1 MFQRKES
8 SMHLSSNSRNM
19 SLRVL
24 SCIGVLALAVVVCL
38 SLSACKSDTEKVSD
52 TVTQFMDGYDA
63 IAHPDQ
69 DDQGKGDDK
78 PDDEGVLDPQFGDD
92 ATIAKLE
99 EFDVDAGEYHSH
111 LLTHF
116 SYQLG
121 DVSVADDGKTAT
133 ATVSITNATLSDAI
147 TNAASDFEAWMFS
160 DEMQSTLDS
169 GGRAALVDK
178 LFDFLYQRLDA
189 DDATCA
195 TTDATLTLTK
205 GDDGTW
211 AIDTPLPDE
220 FYAALY
226 GGTDIRTAEEAAAQ
240 AAQ

>member
-1 MFQRKES
+1 MR
-8 SMHLSSNSRNM
+8 LSSCRRHPFA
-19 SLRVL
+19 RVL
-24 SCIGVLALAVVVCL
+24 SCLGVLVLAVVVAF
-38 SLSACKSDTEKVSD
+38 SLSACKSDTEKVTE

-63 IAHPDQ
+63 LAHPKDE
-69 DDQGKGDDK
+69 DDK
-78 PDDEGVLDPQFGDD
+78 KDDEKPKDDGVPDPQFGDN
-92 ATIAKLE
+92 ATVAKLD
-99 EFDVDAGEYHSH
+99 EFGVETGEYHQH

-116 SYQLG
+116 SYQVG

-147 TNAASDFEAWMFS
+147 TNAASDFEAWMLT

-189 DDATCA
+189 EDAPTA
-195 TTDATLTLTK
+195 TTDVTLTLTK
-205 GDDGTW
+205 DDDGKW
-211 AIDTPLPDE
+211 NIDTPLSDD
-220 FYAALY
+220 FYLALY

>member
-1 MFQRKES
+1 MR
-8 SMHLSSNSRNM
+8 LSSCHRRPFA
-19 SLRVL
+19 RVL
-24 SCIGVLALAVVVCL
+24 SCLGVFALAVVVTL
-38 SLSACKSDTEKVSD
+38 SLSACKSDTEKVTE

-63 IAHPDQ
+63 LVHPSDE
-69 DDQGKGDDK
+69 GDK
-78 PDDEGVLDPQFGDD
+78 NDDEKPKDDGVPDPQFGDD
-92 ATIAKLE
+92 ATIAKLY
-99 EFDVDAGEYHSH
+99 EFGVESGEYHQH
-111 LLTHF
+111 LLSHF
-116 SYQLG
+116 SYQVG

-133 ATVSITNATLSDAI
+133 ATVSVTNATLSDAI
-147 TNAASDFEAWMFS
+147 TNAASDFEAWMLT

-195 TTDATLTLTK
+195 TTDTTLTLTK

-211 AIDTPLPDE
+211 VIDTPLSDE

-226 GGTDIRTAEEAAAQ
+226 GGTDIRTAEEAVTQ
-240 AAQ
+240 

>member
-1 MFQRKES
+1 MR
-8 SMHLSSNSRNM
+8 LSSCRRHPFA
-19 SLRVL
+19 RVL
-24 SCIGVLALAVVVCL
+24 SCLGVFVLAVVVTL
-38 SLSACKSDTEKVSD
+38 SLSACKSDTEKVTE

-63 IAHPDQ
+63 LAHPKDEG
-69 DDQGKGDDK
+69 DKKDDDK
-78 PDDEGVLDPQFGDD
+78 PKDDGVPDPQFGDN
-92 ATIAKLE
+92 ATVAKLD
-99 EFDVDAGEYHSH
+99 EFGVETGEYHQH

-116 SYQLG
+116 SYQVG

-147 TNAASDFEAWMFS
+147 TNAASDFEAWMLT

-189 DDATCA
+189 EDAPTA
-195 TTDATLTLTK
+195 TTDVTLTLTK
-205 GDDGTW
+205 DDDGKW
-211 AIDTPLPDE
+211 NIDTPLSDD
-220 FYAALY
+220 FYLALY

>member
-1 MFQRKES
+1 MR
-8 SMHLSSNSRNM
+8 LSFCRSHPAV
-19 SLRVL
+19 RVL
-24 SCIGVLALAVVVCL
+24 SCLGVIALALVVTL
-38 SLSACKSDTEKVSD
+38 SLSACKSDTEKVTE

-63 IAHPDQ
+63 LVHPS
-69 DDQGKGDDK
+69 GEGDK
-78 PDDEGVLDPQFGDD
+78 KDDEKSKDDGVPDPQFGDD
-92 ATIAKLE
+92 ATIAKLN
-99 EFDVDAGEYHSH
+99 EFGVESGEYHQH

-116 SYQLG
+116 SYQVG

-147 TNAASDFEAWMFS
+147 NNAASDFEAWMLT
-160 DEMQSTLDS
+160 DEMQPTLDS

-178 LFDFLYQRLDA
+178 LFDFLYQRLDG

-205 GDDGTW
+205 GDDGAWT
-211 AIDTPLPDE
+211 IDTPLPDE

-226 GGTDIRTAEEAAAQ
+226 GGTDIRTAEEAVAQ
-240 AAQ
+240 

>member
-1 MFQRKES
+1 MR
-8 SMHLSSNSRNM
+8 LSSCRRHPFA
-19 SLRVL
+19 RVL
-24 SCIGVLALAVVVCL
+24 SCLGVFGLAGVVPL
-38 SLSACKSDTEKVSD
+38 SLSACTGDTEKVTE

-63 IAHPDQ
+63 LAHPKDE
-69 DDQGKGDDK
+69 DDKKDDDK
-78 PDDEGVLDPQFGDD
+78 PKDDGVPDPQFGDD
-92 ATIAKLE
+92 ATIAKLD
-99 EFDVDAGEYHSH
+99 EFGVETGEYHQH

-116 SYQLG
+116 SYQPR

-147 TNAASDFEAWMFS
+147 ANAASDFEAWMLT

-178 LFDFLYQRLDA
+178 LFDFLYHRLDA
-189 DDATCA
+189 EDATCA

>member
-1 MFQRKES
+1 MRFS
-8 SMHLSSNSRNM
+8 SRRRHQLAQA
-19 SLRVL
+19 L
-24 SCIGVLALAVVVCL
+24 SCLGVLVLAVVVAF
-38 SLSACKSDTEKVSD
+38 SLSACKSDTEKVTE

-63 IAHPDQ
+63 LAHPK
-69 DDQGKGDDK
+69 DD
-78 PDDEGVLDPQFGDD
+78 GVPDPQFGDN
-92 ATIAKLE
+92 ATVAKLD
-99 EFDVDAGEYHSH
+99 EFGVETGEYHQH

-116 SYQLG
+116 SYQVG

-147 TNAASDFEAWMFS
+147 TNAASDFEAWMLT

-189 DDATCA
+189 EDAPTA
-195 TTDATLTLTK
+195 TTDVTLTLTK
-205 GDDGTW
+205 DDDGKW
-211 AIDTPLPDE
+211 NIDTPLSDD
-220 FYAALY
+220 FYLALY